1 MKSIILDTNIF
12 VRFFAKDIPSQFNQ
26 SQQIIKDIED
36 GQSKGLI
43 SILVINE
50 LLWILERFYK
60 IERSDFISKILNL
73 LAYKN
78 INIIE
83 VKKVVIVKILKKME
97 TTSIDFT
104 DLYLI
109 ETAGDKKIV
118 SFDKNLQKIA

>member
-1 MKSIILDTNIF
+1 MKSVILDTNVF
-12 VRFFAKDIPSQFNQ
+12 VRFFAKDIPPQFNQ

-36 GQSKGLI
+36 GQLKGLI

-50 LLWILERFYK
+50 LVWILERFYK
-60 IERSDFISKILNL
+60 IERFDFIPKILNL

-83 VKKVVIVKILKKME
+83 IKKAVIVEVLRKME

-104 DLYLI
+104 DLYLM

-118 SFDKNLQKIA
+118 SFDKDLQNN